1 MAEALRNTQL
11 PSGYD
16 EEFVYEVEDDF
27 LYLICQLPLREPVQ
41 TICGHRVCKAC
52 LEEHLR
58 RYAYLT
64 EFS

>member
-1 MAEALRNTQL
+1 MAEALLNTQL

-16 EEFVYEVEDDF
+16 EEFVNEVEDDF
-27 LYLICQLPLREPVQ
+27 LCLICQLPLREPVQ
-41 TICGHRVCKAC
+41 TICGHRFCKAC
-52 LEEHLR
+52 LKEHLR